1 MIKKIKR
8 LYHRRKAISP
18 VVATLLLIA
27 LTVSAV
33 ALVYF
38 VIIPIFQ
45 KHRIEISIDN
55 IKDTNKDS
63 LFDEISLYIV
73 NTGTKTVEIT
83 NVTVWTATT
92 SDLGNSDNWIPHL
105 DWTFNIAAQ
114 AISDPS

>member
-27 LTVSAV
+27 LTVAAV

-73 NTGTKTVEIT
+73 NTGTK
-83 NVTVWTATT
+83 
-92 SDLGNSDNWIPHL
+92 
-105 DWTFNIAAQ
+105 Q
-114 AISDPS
+114 